1 MKNLTTTTA
10 ILVLFGAFLASVTAA
25 PQYTGAKTPAVA
37 ARDKQKKTERDGTD
51 NRLSPREKQDSIWD
65 CVLDMGPQGVPMC
78 ERGLEAGGP
87 ED

>member
-1 MKNLTTTTA
+1 MKNLTTTAA
-10 ILVLFGAFLASVTAA
+10 IFVLFGAFFASVTAA
-25 PQYTGAKTPAVA
+25 PQYTGAKTPAAA
-37 ARDKQKKTERDGTD
+37 ARDKQKMERDGTG